1 MPISPTAQSAAED
14 IIRSY
19 LNEELA
25 GQVRI
30 VKVLSSPRF
39 GQDDEEFLDV
49 SVIYEGQREALNPE
63 VLNAVYHNISPQ
75 LLENGVD
82 HAPSIGYIPNHE
94 WEQARQR

>member
-1 MPISPTAQSAAED
+1 MPINPTAQSAAED

-19 LNEELA
+19 PTNQLA
-25 GQVRI
+25 GQVHI

-39 GQDDEEFLDV
+39 CQDDEEFLDV

-63 VLNAVYHNISPQ
+63 VLNAVYHNISPH
-75 LLENGVD
+75 LLDIGVD

>member
-1 MPISPTAQSAAED
+1 MPISPTAQSTAED

-49 SVIYEGQREALNPE
+49 SVIYEGRREALNPD

-75 LLENGVD
+75 LLDNGVD
-82 HAPSIGYIPNHE
+82 HAPSIGYIPMHE
-94 WEQARQR
+94 WKHARRR